1 MQSQT
6 RQDPS
11 FRALTQRP
19 LALNRAYLDHKL
31 MDFPDDLATK
41 ALLLENARYLRGQF
55 VEQYL
60 VIWAS
65 K

>member
-11 FRALTQRP
+11 FRALNISL

-31 MDFPDDLATK
+31 MDFPDDLAAK
-41 ALLLENARYLRGQF
+41 ALLLENACYLGGQF
-55 VEQYL
+55 GEKHL